1 MEWQP
6 IGSVV
11 RRVGLGWVA
20 GSCLREWARG
30 RGVGHVS
37 DANGSVDKPTYQTG
51 QYGNVLRVLND
62 PSSEQRR
69 RGRPRDP
76 AVDRAILEAARSVL
90 ARRGFTGTSMDE
102 IARTAGVGKDTL
114 YRRWKSKETLVQH
127 LLSELSA
134 ENAPI
139 PDVEDPRYALFIFL
153 QNIVRLNTRSDF
165 GAILAGIVGESA
177 RNREMAT
184 AFHQFWAERRTIAA
198 GLVRRVVGPGAS
210 DREIGQILDHVLGPI
225 YYRLLLSGDP
235 IDDEYLWDLIVA
247 LPWSTGETPDQEQPT
262 EKELK

>member
-1 MEWQP
+1 MVNE
-6 IGSVV
+6 
-11 RRVGLGWVA
+11 
-20 GSCLREWARG
+20 
-30 RGVGHVS
+30 
-37 DANGSVDKPTYQTG
+37 
-51 QYGNVLRVLND
+51 
-62 PSSEQRR
+62 PSSQQRR

-76 AVDRAILEAARSVL
+76 AVDRAILDSARSVL

-114 YRRWKSKETLVQH
+114 YRRWKSKEKLVQH

-139 PDVEDPRYALFIFL
+139 PEVEDPRYALFIFL

-177 RNREMAT
+177 RNPAMAA
-184 AFHQFWAERRTIAA
+184 AFHQFWAERRSIAA
-198 GLVRRVVGPGAS
+198 DLVRRVVGLDEP
-210 DREIGQILDHVLGPI
+210 DRGIDRILDHILGPI

-235 IDDEYLWDLIVA
+235 IDDEYLWELIVA
-247 LPWSTGETPDQEQPT
+247 LPWSTGEQQDHEPST
-262 EKELK
+262 EKRLK